1 MATAAQIAANRRNAL
16 KSTGPKSAAG
26 KARSR
31 KNAASHRL
39 AAEPEPEAVLAHLG
53 RLIGKSDATVEE
65 CMQTRLGRAAIELA
79 EAEARLDRVRKTV
92 ARGYADDPHEARAQP
107 IRDLLPLTI
116 GRDEDT
122 RLIKAFARFVIS
134 CERKASKAWRGS
146 PASERRYYESAQ
158 AERRRAL
165 NQFLQVSKQNSETKP
180 ISI

>member
-16 KSTGPKSAAG
+16 RSTGPKSAAG

-39 AAEPEPEAVLAHLG
+39 TAEPEPEDVLAHL
-53 RLIGKSDATVEE
+53 RKLIGEPETTIEE
-65 CMQTRLGRAAIELA
+65 CMQTSVGLAAIELA

-92 ARGYADDPHEARAQP
+92 ARGFRDDPHEALIQP
-107 IRDLLPLTI
+107 IEALLPLVR
-116 GRDEDT
+116 GRSDDAKIT
-122 RLIKAFARFVIS
+122 RAVARFLIS

-146 PASERRYYESAQ
+146 PASERRYYASAH

-165 NQFLQVSKQNSETKP
+165 IRFLQVSEQNNETSP
-180 ISI
+180 IST

>member
-16 KSTGPKSAAG
+16 RSTGPKSAAG

-39 AAEPEPEAVLAHLG
+39 TAEPAPEAVLTHL
-53 RLIGKSDATVEE
+53 RKVIGKPETTIEE
-65 CMQTRLGRAAIELA
+65 CMQTPIGRAAIELA

-92 ARGYADDPHEARAQP
+92 ARGFRDDPHEALIQP
-107 IRDLLPLTI
+107 IEALLPLVR
-116 GRDEDT
+116 GRSDDAKIT
-122 RLIKAFARFVIS
+122 RAVARFLIS

-146 PASERRYYESAQ
+146 LASERRYYASAH

-165 NQFLQVSKQNSETKP
+165 MKFLQVFEQNNETNP
-180 ISI
+180 IST